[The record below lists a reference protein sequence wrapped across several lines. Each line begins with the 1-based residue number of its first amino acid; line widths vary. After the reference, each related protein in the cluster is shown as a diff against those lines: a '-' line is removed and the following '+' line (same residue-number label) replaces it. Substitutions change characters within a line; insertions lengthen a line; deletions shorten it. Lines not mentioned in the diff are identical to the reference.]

1 VTARNT
7 VGSSLQSEEVA
18 ILAAKEPD
26 APISLLNNAAITTG
40 YQVGLEWSDG
50 AYNGGSAVIDYQV
63 SFKTSV
69 GTEYTIFQSN
79 ILPKAITVT
88 GL

>member
-50 AYNGGSAVIDYQV
+50 AYNGGSAVIDYQF